1 MRFKTR
7 VCDMLEVEHPIFQA
21 GMGSLPGHGTL
32 AGPELVAAVS
42 RAGGL
47 GGFSV
52 ARVCRPTTPRPG
64 LAHQSPDAEAIRNR
78 HRPAGGPSP
87 VGIIRTVRAQIDQAY
102 WGFVEGMRK
111 RYGIPPP
118 KARTEPIY
126 TRMTFEDIERQ
137 VQVILDHQV
146 PVFATGLG
154 ADPGIV
160 RRMHDRNIKV
170 LALVGNTRTGR
181 QVAEMGVDVI
191 VATGTEGGGHG
202 GLIGTL
208 ALVRSCSEAVG
219 PLPLVAGGGI
229 VDGKGLAAALAL
241 GAEGVWCGTLF
252 LTAAESGIADWYRE
266 LILRG
271 DEESTIQSKILSGKN
286 NRHFAPA
293 WEKDWAAASLK
304 LLPFPLQGILA
315 WDLLD
320 SGIEGGMGGIG
331 GGRAGQGIACSPRS
345 ERRADYPGH
354 AQGSDRGRG
363 STAQS
368 EDTLRINVSTTVSP
382 GASRPAAHRVAQ
394 RHHGTPR
401 CRRRESIC
409 LLAFAGQVLVHE
421 GDGHAAF
428 ATPPPRA

>member
-42 RAGGL
+42 NAGGL
-47 GGFSV
+47 GVLGC
-52 ARVCRPTTPRPG
+52 AG
-64 LAHQSPDAEAIRNR
+64 MSPDDTEAWIRR
-78 HRPAGGPSP
+78 TKALTQKPFGIDIVLPAGRPPS
-87 VGIIRTVRAQIDQAY
+87 GSFEQFRAQIDQAY

-266 LILRG
+266 LILQG

-293 WEKDWAAASLK
+293 WEKDWAAAGLK

-320 SGIEGGMGGIG
+320 SGIQGGMGEFG
-331 GGRAGQGIACSPRS
+331 GGRAGQGIGLLTKVRTAEQIIQDMLR
-345 ERRADYPGH
+345 EAIEAADRLH
-354 AQGSDRGRG
+354 SLK
-363 STAQS
+363 T
-368 EDTLRINVSTTVSP
+368 
-382 GASRPAAHRVAQ
+382 H
-394 RHHGTPR
+394 
-401 CRRRESIC
+401 
-409 LLAFAGQVLVHE
+409 
-421 GDGHAAF
+421 
-428 ATPPPRA
+428 